1 MYNHK
6 AFHRSY
12 VMAIV
17 MYALHENTCVYE
29 VQDESFFGDLEK
41 MLYYFII
48 FTNGIP
54 THRKV

>member
-1 MYNHK
+1 
-6 AFHRSY
+6 
-12 VMAIV
+12 MAIV